1 MPEIEISPEHAKDPL
16 NRRVG
21 ILVSIVSILLSV
33 FTITSHRSHTH
44 SVIHRTEANDEWA
57 YYQAKK
63 IRENSS
69 DIALT
74 LLAAAVTDPGKSA
87 PAVQKLTAARDRYAA
102 EAEEIKAD
110 AHAKDAES
118 ATEESRALYYDVA
131 EGLLE
136 LGLVL
141 SSLFFVARNHFF
153 PVIGII
159 ASIAGTAMGVMGML
173 L

>member
-1 MPEIEISPEHAKDPL
+1 MPEIEISAEHANDPH

-21 ILVSIVSILLSV
+21 ILVSVVSILLSV

-44 SVIHRTEANDEWA
+44 SVIHRTEANDQWT

-69 DIALT
+69 DVALE
-74 LLAAAVTDPGKSA
+74 LLAALSADSSKTA
-87 PAVQKLTAARDRYAA
+87 PAVQKLSAARDKYASDA
-102 EAEEIKAD
+102 KGIMAD
-110 AHAKDAES
+110 ALAKDAAS
-118 ATEESRALYYDVA
+118 AIEESRALYYDVA

-141 SSLFFVARNHFF
+141 CSLFFLARNRFF

-159 ASIAGTAMGVMGML
+159 AAIAGTADGTMGML